1 MSDAIQTHG
10 FYTSLVYLFVLSLSI
25 IKLKEFG
32 MQSEPT
38 ESEFAKANIVNLS
51 S

>member
-1 MSDAIQTHG
+1 
-10 FYTSLVYLFVLSLSI
+10 
-25 IKLKEFG
+25 LKEFG

-38 ESEFAKANIVNLS
+38 ESEFAKANIVNRWAVNLS